1 MYKIV
6 NISGSLSNDSN
17 LEILKESVF
26 EPTKEK
32 LIKRANYYE
41 NTDGVVSYGYA
52 YNDVILG
59 LIVLD
64 VKNKDE
70 IVILDIAVKK
80 DTQKR
85 GVGKALLNY
94 VICELKP
101 KILIAETDDDA
112 VEFYKKNKFEI
123 VNLGEKYLNNTRY
136 ECKYFNKKK
145 FENALKHT

>member
-6 NISGSLSNDSN
+6 NISGSLSNDLN
-17 LEILKESVF
+17 LKILKESVF

-32 LIKRANYYE
+32 LIKRADYYE
-41 NTDGVVSYGYA
+41 NTNGIVSYGYA
-52 YNDVILG
+52 YDDVILG

-64 VKNKDE
+64 TKNKDE

-85 GVGKALLNY
+85 GIGKALLNY
-94 VICELKP
+94 VICELEP

-112 VEFYKKNKFEI
+112 VGFYKKNKFEI
-123 VNLGEKYLNNTRY
+123 VNLREKYLNNTRY
-136 ECKYFNKKK
+136 ECKYFNKT
-145 FENALKHT
+145 FL

>member
-6 NISGSLSNDSN
+6 DISGSLSNDSN

-64 VKNKDE
+64 VKNKYE
-70 IVILDIAVKK
+70 IIILDIAVKK
-80 DTQKR
+80 DHQKR

-94 VICELKP
+94 VLFELEP

-112 VEFYKKNKFEI
+112 VGFYKKNKFEI
-123 VNLGEKYLNNTRY
+123 VNLREKYLNNTRY
-136 ECKYFNKKK
+136 ECKYFNKT
-145 FENALKHT
+145 FL

>member
-1 MYKIV
+1 MHKIV
-6 NISGSLSNDSN
+6 DISGSLSNDSN

-26 EPTKEK
+26 ESTKEK

-41 NTDGVVSYGYA
+41 DTNGIVSYGYA
-52 YNDVILG
+52 YDDVILG

-64 VKNKDE
+64 IKNKDE
-70 IVILDIAVKK
+70 IIILDIAVKK
-80 DTQKR
+80 DNQKR

-94 VICELKP
+94 VLCELKP

-112 VEFYKKNKFEI
+112 VGFYKKSQFEI

-136 ECKYFNKKK
+136 ECKYFNKKPI
-145 FENALKHT
+145 

>member
-6 NISGSLSNDSN
+6 DISGSLSNDSN

-52 YNDVILG
+52 YDDVILG

-64 VKNKDE
+64 IKNKDE

-80 DTQKR
+80 DNQKR
-85 GVGKALLNY
+85 GIGKALLNY
-94 VICELKP
+94 VLFELEP

-112 VEFYKKNKFEI
+112 VGFYKKNKFEI

-136 ECKYFNKKK
+136 KCKYFNKTP
-145 FENALKHT
+145 L

>member
-41 NTDGVVSYGYA
+41 DTNGIVSYGYA
-52 YNDVILG
+52 YDDVILG

-64 VKNKDE
+64 IKNKDE

-80 DTQKR
+80 DNQKR
-85 GVGKALLNY
+85 GIGKALLNY
-94 VICELKP
+94 VLCELKP

-112 VEFYKKNKFEI
+112 VGFYKKNKFEI
-123 VNLGEKYLNNTRY
+123 VNLEEKYLNNTRY
-136 ECKYFNKKK
+136 ECKYFNKK
-145 FENALKHT
+145 TI

>member
-64 VKNKDE
+64 TTNKDE

-80 DTQKR
+80 DHQKR

-94 VICELKP
+94 VLFELEP

-112 VEFYKKNKFEI
+112 VGFYKK
-123 VNLGEKYLNNTRY
+123 VNLK
-136 ECKYFNKKK
+136 
-145 FENALKHT
+145 

>member
-32 LIKRANYYE
+32 LIKRSNYYE

-101 KILIAETDDDA
+101 KILIAETDGDA

-145 FENALKHT
+145 I

>member
-1 MYKIV
+1 MITMHKIV
-6 NISGSLSNDSN
+6 DISGSLNDDSN

-26 EPTKEK
+26 EPTKQK

-41 NTDGVVSYGYA
+41 DTNGIVSYGYA
-52 YNDVILG
+52 YDDVILG

-64 VKNKDE
+64 IKNKDE

-80 DTQKR
+80 DNQKR
-85 GVGKALLNY
+85 GIGKALLIY
-94 VICELKP
+94 ILFELKP

-112 VEFYKKNKFEI
+112 VGFYKKNKFEI

-136 ECKYFNKKK
+136 KCKYFNKTP
-145 FENALKHT
+145 L

>member
-32 LIKRANYYE
+32 LIKRADYYE
-41 NTDGVVSYGYA
+41 NTNGIVSYGYA
-52 YNDVILG
+52 YDDVILG

-64 VKNKDE
+64 TKNKDE

-85 GVGKALLNY
+85 GIGKALLNY

-112 VEFYKKNKFEI
+112 VGFYKKNKFEI
-123 VNLGEKYLNNTRY
+123 VNLREKYLNNTRY
-136 ECKYFNKKK
+136 ECKYFNKT
-145 FENALKHT
+145 FL

>member
-6 NISGSLSNDSN
+6 DISGSLSNDSN
-17 LEILKESVF
+17 LEILKKSVF

-70 IVILDIAVKK
+70 IIILDIAVKK
-80 DTQKR
+80 DHQKR

-94 VICELKP
+94 VLFELEP

-112 VEFYKKNKFEI
+112 VGFYKKNKFEI

-136 ECKYFNKKK
+136 ECKYFNKK
-145 FENALKHT
+145 TI

>member
-32 LIKRANYYE
+32 LIKRADYYE
-41 NTDGVVSYGYA
+41 NTNGIVSYGYA
-52 YNDVILG
+52 YDDVILG

-64 VKNKDE
+64 TKNKDE

-85 GVGKALLNY
+85 GIGKALLNY
-94 VICELKP
+94 VICELEP

-112 VEFYKKNKFEI
+112 VGFYKKNKFEI
-123 VNLGEKYLNNTRY
+123 VNLREKYLNNTRY
-136 ECKYFNKKK
+136 ECKYFNKT
-145 FENALKHT
+145 FL

>member
-6 NISGSLSNDSN
+6 DISGSLSNDSN

-32 LIKRANYYE
+32 LIKRAIYYE

-70 IVILDIAVKK
+70 IIILDIAVKK
-80 DTQKR
+80 DHQKR

-94 VICELKP
+94 VLFELEP

-112 VEFYKKNKFEI
+112 VGFYKNNKFEI

-136 ECKYFNKKK
+136 ECKYFNKK
-145 FENALKHT
+145 TI